1 MVGAGV
7 TIIGM
12 STPLK
17 LLKKILA
24 KPEKKTEE
32 KLDNKPERK
41 QNNTKKTV
49 IWLIVAAVMLVL
61 SSRLNSTP
69 ENTGP
74 AKKGEEIAYSDFL
87 SYEKDSVKE
96 AWVYSGK
103 DMVILQLRNDT
114 TVHAYYP
121 DRGDEKA
128 YEQLDAIGAKVTV
141 VAVKP
146 PGALTS
152 ILLTFLP
159 IILIVGVLLFISKKG
174 ASGILSQI
182 KQKNNPVTIPETRFA
197 DAAGVNEVV
206 EDLQEVVDFLSNPDK
221 YQSTGA
227 KSPRGFLLTGAP
239 GTGKTLL
246 ARAVAGEA
254 GVPFYAIT
262 GSDFV
267 EMFVGVGAARV
278 RDLFKKAREEP
289 KAIVFIDE
297 IDAIGKS
304 RSKGGVFGSND
315 ERENTLNA
323 LLVELDGFARHNGIV
338 VLAATNRADVLDP
351 ALLRPGR
358 FDKIITVH
366 PPDRQGRVKI
376 MELYA
381 KNKPFDA
388 SIDWTALAKRV
399 PGLTGAQLE
408 QLLNEAAL
416 EAVRCTSATIT
427 KEHVE
432 SALATTILGRERK
445 SSIIS
450 DRDRTIVAW
459 HEAGHAVAAICLKDA
474 DKPVYISII
483 PRGATGGSTW
493 MSGNENDLTTKNQ
506 MLARLTVSLS
516 GRVAEEMHLDGD
528 YTQGAHGDLLD
539 ATALATAMVTKFG
552 MGTKISAISD
562 ERLTFDGPVGAE
574 VAAEV
579 DRLLTTLLEQARG
592 LLVNNK
598 DMLQHIA
605 EELMDKETLD
615 LQDIARIEKAYSVA

>member
-1 MVGAGV
+1 MPV
-7 TIIGM
+7 TIVDM
-12 STPLK
+12 S
-17 LLKKILA
+17 LLPDLFKKVVAKSEKKVTNGKTDRKPADKKKIAVWCIVLIA
-24 KPEKKTEE
+24 LYALSTT
-32 KLDNKPERK
+32 
-41 QNNTKKTV
+41 NNSQ
-49 IWLIVAAVMLVL
+49 A
-61 SSRLNSTP
+61 
-69 ENTGP
+69 ENAGP
-74 AKKGEEIAYSDFL
+74 KEKGEEIAYSDLL
-87 SYEKDSVKE
+87 SYGKGSVNE

-103 DMVILQLRNDT
+103 DMVILRVKDDKI
-114 TVHAYYP
+114 VHTYYP
-121 DRGDEKA
+121 SHGDEKA
-128 YEQLDAIGAKVTV
+128 YEHLDGIGAKVIV
-141 VAVKP
+141 VAVQS
-146 PGALTS
+146 PGALAS
-152 ILLTFLP
+152 LLMNFLP
-159 IILIVGVLLFISKKG
+159 IVLVIGVLLFISKRG

-182 KQKNNPVTIPETRFA
+182 KQKNNPVNVPDTRFT
-197 DAAGVNEVV
+197 DVAGVNEVV
-206 EDLQEVVDFLSNPDK
+206 DDLQEVVDFLSNPDK
-221 YQSTGA
+221 YKSTGA
-227 KSPRGFLLTGAP
+227 KSPRGFLLTGMP

-304 RSKGGVFGSND
+304 RSKGGILGSND

-323 LLVELDGFARHNGIV
+323 LLVELDGFARHDGIV

-358 FDKIITVH
+358 FDKIITVQ
-366 PPDRQGRVKI
+366 PPDRQGRAKI

-381 KNKPFDA
+381 KNKPFDT
-388 SIDWTALAKRV
+388 SVDWPALAKRV

-416 EAVRCTSATIT
+416 EAVRCSSATIT

-450 DRDRTIVAW
+450 ERDRNIVAW

-474 DKPVYISII
+474 DKPVYVSII
-483 PRGATGGSTW
+483 PRGGTGGSTW
-493 MSGNENDLTTKNQ
+493 MSGNEHDLTTKNQ

-516 GRVAEEMHLDGD
+516 GRAAEEMHLDGD

-552 MGTKISAISD
+552 MGTKLSAIAD
-562 ERLTFDGPVGAE
+562 ERLTFDGPVGAG
-574 VAAEV
+574 VTAEV
-579 DRLLTTLLEQARG
+579 DHLLATLLEQARV
-592 LLVNNK
+592 LLASNK
-598 DMLQHIA
+598 DMLKHIA

-615 LQDIARIEKAYSVA
+615 LQDIARIEKVYSVA

>member
-1 MVGAGV
+1 MSPLRKLFKKPNVKTTTGQQPRKPDKRK
-7 TIIGM
+7 TI
-12 STPLK
+12 
-17 LLKKILA
+17 
-24 KPEKKTEE
+24 
-32 KLDNKPERK
+32 
-41 QNNTKKTV
+41 V
-49 IWLIVAAVMLVL
+49 WFVAAVVTIALFT
-61 SSRLNSTP
+61 RNDPQT
-69 ENTGP
+69 ENVVP
-74 AKKGEEIAYSDFL
+74 KDKGSEISYSDL
-87 SYEKDSVKE
+87 RSYEKNTVKE
-96 AWVYSGK
+96 AWVLSGK
-103 DMVILQLRNDT
+103 DMIIMSLANDQFAHT
-114 TVHAYYP
+114 YYP
-121 DRGDEKA
+121 KEGDTEA
-128 YEQLDAIGAKVTV
+128 YERLEVIGAKVTV
-141 VAVKP
+141 IAVKP
-146 PGALTS
+146 TSALVN

-159 IILIVGVLLFISKKG
+159 IVLIVGALVFLSKKG
-174 ASGILSQI
+174 ANGILSQI
-182 KQKNNPVTIPETRFA
+182 KQKNIPVTVPATRFT
-197 DAAGVNEVV
+197 DVAGINEVV
-206 EDLQEVVDFLSNPDK
+206 ADLQEVVDFLGNPDK
-221 YQSTGA
+221 YKSTGA
-227 KSPRGFLLTGAP
+227 KSPRGFLLTGPP

-297 IDAIGKS
+297 IDAVGKS
-304 RSKGGVFGSND
+304 RSKGGIMGSND

-323 LLVELDGFARHNGIV
+323 LLVELDGFGRHNGIV

-358 FDKIITVH
+358 FDKIIAVH
-366 PPDRQGRVKI
+366 PPDRQGRAQI

-381 KNKPFDA
+381 KNKPFET
-388 SIDWTALAKRV
+388 SVDWVALAKRV

-416 EAVRCTSATIT
+416 EAVRDSATIIT

-450 DRDRTIVAW
+450 ERDRSIVAW
-459 HEAGHAVAAICLKDA
+459 HEAGHAVAAILLKDA

-483 PRGATGGSTW
+483 PRGGTGGSTW
-493 MSGNENDLTTKNQ
+493 MSGNDHDLTTKNQ

-516 GRVAEEMHLDGD
+516 GRAAEEIHLDGD
-528 YTQGAHGDLLD
+528 YTQGAHGDLMD

-552 MGTKISAISD
+552 MGDFSLAAVAD
-562 ERLTFDGPVGAE
+562 ERLAFDGPVGAG
-574 VAAEV
+574 VTAEV
-579 DRLLTTLLEQARG
+579 DYLLSTLMGRARTLLG
-592 LLVNNK
+592 NNK

-605 EELMDKETLD
+605 QELMDNETLD
-615 LQDIARIEKAYSVA
+615 LQDIARIEEKYRSA

>member
-1 MVGAGV
+1 MFKKPNVKPTTGQQPRKPDKRK
-7 TIIGM
+7 II
-12 STPLK
+12 
-17 LLKKILA
+17 
-24 KPEKKTEE
+24 
-32 KLDNKPERK
+32 
-41 QNNTKKTV
+41 V
-49 IWLIVAAVMLVL
+49 WFVAAVVIIAL
-61 SSRLNSTP
+61 STRNDPQT
-69 ENTGP
+69 ENAVP
-74 AKKGEEIAYSDFL
+74 KDKGSEIAYSDL
-87 SYEKDSVKE
+87 RSYEKNIVKK
-96 AWVYSGK
+96 AWVLSGK
-103 DMVILQLRNDT
+103 DMIIMSLANDQFAHT
-114 TVHAYYP
+114 YYP
-121 DRGDEKA
+121 KEGDTEA
-128 YEQLDAIGAKVTV
+128 YERLEAIGAKVTV

-146 PGALTS
+146 MSALVN

-159 IILIVGVLLFISKKG
+159 IILIVGALVFLSKKG
-174 ASGILSQI
+174 ANGILSQI
-182 KQKNNPVTIPETRFA
+182 KQKNIPVNVPATRFT
-197 DAAGVNEVV
+197 DVAGINEVV
-206 EDLQEVVDFLSNPDK
+206 ADLQEVVDFLSNPDK
-221 YQSTGA
+221 YKSTGA
-227 KSPRGFLLTGAP
+227 KSPRGFLLTGPP

-297 IDAIGKS
+297 IDAVGKS
-304 RSKGGVFGSND
+304 RSKGGIMGSND

-323 LLVELDGFARHNGIV
+323 LLVELDGFGRHNGIV

-358 FDKIITVH
+358 FDKIIAVH
-366 PPDRQGRVKI
+366 PPDRQGRAQI

-381 KNKPFDA
+381 KNKPFDT
-388 SIDWTALAKRV
+388 SVDWTALSKRV

-416 EAVRCTSATIT
+416 EAVRDSATIIT

-450 DRDRTIVAW
+450 ERDRNIVAW
-459 HEAGHAVAAICLKDA
+459 HEAGHAVAAILLKDA

-483 PRGATGGSTW
+483 PRGGTGGSTW
-493 MSGNENDLTTKNQ
+493 MSGNDHDLTTKNQ

-516 GRVAEEMHLDGD
+516 GRAAEEIHLDGD

-552 MGTKISAISD
+552 MGDFSLAAVAD
-562 ERLTFDGPVGAE
+562 ERLAFDGPVGAG
-574 VAAEV
+574 VTAEV
-579 DRLLTTLLEQARG
+579 DYLLSTLMGRARTLLKD
-592 LLVNNK
+592 NK

-605 EELMDKETLD
+605 QELMDNETLD
-615 LQDIARIEKAYSVA
+615 LQDITRIEEKYHAA